1 MSVGASSIKRAAR
14 TAAAEEPKEAG
25 TEGKAAENVESAA
38 ERGAEKKRVGK
49 RDRGEENMAG
59 ENREKAK
66 APERGAAGASVKADG
81 KKPASKAS
89 RITKNTKSRM
99 PQKASAADKP
109 KTSVAENDAAEK
121 GQAYEAYGIG
131 QQLPVHLL

>member
-38 ERGAEKKRVGK
+38 ERGA
-49 RDRGEENMAG
+49 
-59 ENREKAK
+59 
-66 APERGAAGASVKADG
+66 AGASVKAAG

-89 RITKNTKSRM
+89 RNTKNTKSRM
-99 PQKASAADKP
+99 PKRLPLQTSP
-109 KTSVAENDAAEK
+109 KLRRRKMMRQRKDRPTRPT
-121 GQAYEAYGIG
+121 G
-131 QQLPVHLL
+131 

>member
-1 MSVGASSIKRAAR
+1 MSVGASGIKRAAR

-38 ERGAEKKRVGK
+38 ERGA
-49 RDRGEENMAG
+49 
-59 ENREKAK
+59 
-66 APERGAAGASVKADG
+66 AGASVKAAG

-89 RITKNTKSRM
+89 RNTKNTKSRM

-109 KTSVAENDAAEK
+109 KTSAAENDAAAK

>member
-38 ERGAEKKRVGK
+38 ERGA
-49 RDRGEENMAG
+49 
-59 ENREKAK
+59 
-66 APERGAAGASVKADG
+66 AGASA
-81 KKPASKAS
+81 KAS
-89 RITKNTKSRM
+89 RNTKNTKSRM

-109 KTSVAENDAAEK
+109 KTSAAENDAAAK